1 MTLAK
6 TLTNLSK
13 IKIPLSHD
21 NPIAS
26 VVLPGGERGQI
37 IIPPATENN
46 SVVISIRKPSLT
58 RFTIDDYVRTGRF
71 DNVRIATKHE
81 AILTE
86 RQRYLYEL
94 SRRPD
99 GQSKAQF
106 LREAVKDRLNFLIVG
121 GTGSGKTT
129 IAKAIA
135 DIFPPERRYITVED
149 VPEMSLPL
157 HQTTSGFSTKKY
169 R

>member
-1 MTLAK
+1 GKNGWESKDAPDATFDNLMTLAK

-58 RFTIDDYVRTGRF
+58 R
-71 DNVRIATKHE
+71 
-81 AILTE
+81 
-86 RQRYLYEL
+86 
-94 SRRPD
+94 
-99 GQSKAQF
+99 
-106 LREAVKDRLNFLIVG
+106 
-121 GTGSGKTT
+121 
-129 IAKAIA
+129 
-135 DIFPPERRYITVED
+135 
-149 VPEMSLPL
+149 
-157 HQTTSGFSTKKY
+157 
-169 R
+169 